1 MNKGQL
7 EAAAENLSIAGWL
20 YRKDP
25 AHVKAATERLLSI
38 KGNKTPD
45 EFHKELGLIM
55 WNNVGMARTEQP
67 AFSLWARKSR
77 SIRPAQRPG
86 YGAWRASMMPR

>member
-1 MNKGQL
+1 MNAVTG
-7 EAAAENLSIAGWL
+7 
-20 YRKDP
+20 
-25 AHVKAATERLLSI
+25 TEHREPLLRVVVAVL
-38 KGNKTPD
+38 TTR
-45 EFHKELGLIM
+45 
-55 WNNVGMARTEQP
+55 GMARPEQP